1 MLRMLVLLFVAQQA
15 LCFGPRIIGGDN
27 ASINDYPYQVS
38 IHDRRQL
45 LCGGSLISQNW
56 VLTAAH
62 CVSGLPP
69 SQLKIR
75 LGSSYNSKEGI
86 MITEKL
92 QVILHSNY
100 NENTKDYDA
109 ALIKLPQSVTTNAN
123 VKPIALASSA
133 NTIQGGTKAVVTGW
147 GYVAPGGPISDRLKS
162 LTLPVVDQATCK
174 KIYGNLLTDNMLCA
188 GIMSG
193 GKDACS
199 IDSGGPLVYNKVQ
212 IGIVSWGWY
221 GSCAKPQYPGVYTR
235 VSAIRQWI
243 KDKAQV

>member
-1 MLRMLVLLFVAQQA
+1 MLRMLLLLFVAQHA

-75 LGSSYNSKEGI
+75 LGSSYNSKEGTV
-86 MITEKL
+86 ITEKL
-92 QVILHSNY
+92 Q
-100 NENTKDYDA
+100 
-109 ALIKLPQSVTTNAN
+109 LPQSVTTSAN

-133 NTIQGGTKAVVTGW
+133 NTVQGGTKAVVTGW
-147 GYVAPGGPISDRLKS
+147 GYVAPGGPTSDRLKS

-174 KIYGNLLTDNMLCA
+174 KIYGNLLTNNMLCA